1 MSVYGVLFFFFFTS
15 RRRHTS
21 CALVTGV
28 QTCALPILREVMVQ
42 APKTRWSDIGGL
54 DAARDKLIEGIELPL
69 KNPAAFRR
77 LGIRPAK
84 GFLLYGPPGT
94 GKTLLAKAAARE
106 SDANFISIKSSD
118 LLS

>member
-1 MSVYGVLFFFFFTS
+1 MRISDWSSDVCSSDL
-15 RRRHTS
+15 
-21 CALVTGV
+21 
-28 QTCALPILREVMVQ
+28 MVQ

-106 SDANFISIKSSD
+106 SDANRSETRRVGKEGVSTFRSRWVTYS
-118 LLS
+118 

>member
-1 MSVYGVLFFFFFTS
+1 
-15 RRRHTS
+15 
-21 CALVTGV
+21 
-28 QTCALPILREVMVQ
+28 MVQ
-42 APKTRWSDIGGL
+42 VPKTRWSDIGGL

-94 GKTLLAKAAARE
+94 GKTLLANAAAPRSE
-106 SDANFISIKSSD
+106 ERRVGKEGVSKGWTRWSASQSKKNNKAQKY
-118 LLS
+118 